1 MPPLGHPFSK
11 HSNKKWGERGHL
23 QAQKPPSRL
32 PDRRLSEGYG
42 ISEKVPILMNLSGRR
57 VLLGP
62 QRCGRRVLLGPQRC
76 GRGVLLGSQGR
87 RGCVLVRPNGCHV

>member
-62 QRCGRRVLLGPQRC
+62 QRCGR
-76 GRGVLLGSQGR
+76 GVLLGSQGR